1 MESIVRL
8 QTVLADAPFSSED
21 FIKKLVPNGWSL
33 LINLLAL
40 LVTFTILYF
49 LAYKP
54 VKKYLKA
61 RQDAVKKNID
71 DAEEAKRVAQA
82 TITNRDAIIRDANEQ
97 AVNIVNKAKDDGEK
111 KRQEIVKAAEDEAEK
126 KLEQARESIK
136 QEEIASREAI
146 KKEIVD
152 VAMDISQAVL
162 PREITEE
169 DNKRMLNELTNQL
182 EEK

>member
-1 MESIVRL
+1 MEAIVRL
-8 QTVLADAPFSSED
+8 ITVLADAPFSSEE
-21 FIKKLVPNGWSL
+21 FIKKLVPGGWSL

-40 LVTFTILYF
+40 LVTFTVLYF

-54 VKKYLKA
+54 IKKYLKA
-61 RQDAVKKNID
+61 RQDAIKANID
-71 DAEEAKRVAQA
+71 EAEEAKRVAQS
-82 TITNRDAIIRDANEQ
+82 TIINRDAIIQEANEQ
-97 AVNIVNKAKDDGEK
+97 AVAIISKAKDDGEK
-111 KRQEIVKAAEDEAEK
+111 RRQEIVKAAEDEAAK

-162 PREITEE
+162 PREISDE
-169 DNKRMLNELTNQL
+169 DNKRLLDELTNQL

>member
-1 MESIVRL
+1 MESVVRL

-54 VKKYLKA
+54 IKKYLKA
-61 RQDAVKKNID
+61 RQDTVKKNID

-111 KRQEIVKAAEDEAEK
+111 KRQEIVKAAEDEAAK
-126 KLEQARESIK
+126 KLDQARESIK

-152 VAMDISQAVL
+152 VALDISQAVL

-182 EEK
+182 EKK